1 MQLLPIVGQFGP
13 LPIKVQFN
21 APVEGP
27 AILVATGT
35 LAATNVNTLME
46 MMVYLDNTQIGAAQ
60 LWSNQAQ
67 THRTLPTL
75 FLNVNLSFGQHTLS
89 LVAVGNGV
97 TADINDNFRVSLIY

>member
-13 LPIKVQFN
+13 LPIKVQFK

-35 LAATNVNTLME
+35 LVGTNENALME
-46 MMVYLDNTQIGAAQ
+46 MMVYIDDTQVGATQ
-60 LWSNQAQ
+60 LWSNSSQS
-67 THRTLPTL
+67 HRNLPTL
-75 FLNVNLSFGQHTLS
+75 FANVNLTYGEHTLS

-97 TADINDNFRVSLIY
+97 TSDINDNFRAFLIY